1 MIRVRSANVDD
12 APAWL
17 RMREALW
24 PEAESASHARE
35 IDEFFAGKLSMP
47 LAALI
52 ALDDRKPVGF
62 AELSIRN
69 YAEDCVTDRV
79 AYLEGWYVIPEAR
92 RRGVGRALVAAA
104 EQWALARCVVLAYV
118 IARFVALLGVS
129 SWMGALHFG
138 LFLWIGF
145 PVILLTGSVLWENVL
160 WKVAAIHAGD
170 WLVKMLVIPII
181 VSAWP

>member
-1 MIRVRSANVDD
+1 
-12 APAWL
+12 
-17 RMREALW
+17 MREALW

-79 AYLEGWYVIPEAR
+79 AYLEGWYVIPRSEEHTSELQSRSDLVCRLLLEKKKNKAKRGSAISVCMLGAEHDAR
-92 RRGVGRALVAAA
+92 RTTSRVPTRLSGR
-104 EQWALARCVVLAYV
+104 
-118 IARFVALLGVS
+118 S
-129 SWMGALHFG
+129 
-138 LFLWIGF
+138 
-145 PVILLTGSVLWENVL
+145 
-160 WKVAAIHAGD
+160 
-170 WLVKMLVIPII
+170 
-181 VSAWP
+181 